1 MDAVIEAI
9 AVSKRF
15 MLYHNRSVS
24 LKERFLGLVHPAHR
38 QVAEEFW
45 ALRGISATIL
55 QGEALGIVGRNGSG
69 KSTLLKL
76 IAGIH
81 RPTDGRMLVSRGAQ
95 IATMIELGLG
105 FHADLSGTEN
115 VYLNAA
121 IHGLSRQE
129 IDGIYDQVVD
139 YSGLRHFM
147 DVPLKNYSS
156 GMSMRLAFAIAAHLD
171 PDILLLDEI
180 FAVGDEDFQKQ
191 CVRTMQDF
199 GAEGRTIVFV
209 SHMPVAVQAIC
220 SRVLVLDHGEL
231 FYDGPARTA
240 LDEYHRMLQ
249 TASTKAATAPES
261 LTPAWAARSSVIR
274 QVVAARAQADG
285 AAEPTGIDDPLDQ
298 FYLDFLKREGLGSH
312 QWLLDVG
319 NGLSAN
325 RPRLAR
331 YLDAGHYVDV
341 DGGQAISLADLPRRA
356 GRIDVAFAPSLF
368 PRLSLNLI
376 ARCVAAVIRTLTPS
390 GRFYASYFETS
401 RQADFEPLRQDDG
414 SITYAD
420 TEPYHYSFELLSH
433 ICSTLGA
440 DATRVGPFGHPR
452 GEVMIV
458 ITPRHESPRA
468 TDV

>member
-1 MDAVIEAI
+1 MDAVIEAVG
-9 AVSKRF
+9 VSKRF

-24 LKERFLGLVHPAHR
+24 LKERFLGLLHPAHR

-45 ALRGISATIL
+45 ALRGLSATIL
-55 QGEALGIVGRNGSG
+55 RGEALGIVGRNGSG

-95 IATMIELGLG
+95 IGTMIELGLG
-105 FHADLSGTEN
+105 FHPDLSGTEN

-129 IDGIYDQVVD
+129 IDGIYGKVVD

-156 GMSMRLAFAIAAHLD
+156 GMSMRLAFAIAANLD

-180 FAVGDEDFQKQ
+180 FAVGDEDFQTQ
-191 CVRTMQDF
+191 CVRTMQEF
-199 GAEGRTIVFV
+199 GAQGKTIVFV
-209 SHMPVAVQAIC
+209 SHTPAAVQAIC

-231 FYDGPARTA
+231 FYDGPAQAA

-249 TASTKAATAPES
+249 TLSTRAAADAHS
-261 LTPAWAARSSVIR
+261 LTPAWATGSSVIR
-274 QVVAARAQADG
+274 QVTVARAQTEVSPPG
-285 AAEPTGIDDPLDQ
+285 GIDDPLDQ
-298 FYLDFLKREGLGSH
+298 FYLDFLRREGLGSQH
-312 QWLLDVG
+312 RLLDVG
-319 NGLSAN
+319 NGLPAN
-325 RPRLAR
+325 RPELAR
-331 YLDAGHYVDV
+331 YLEPGHYFDV
-341 DGGQAISLADLPRRA
+341 DGTQASALAELTRRA
-356 GRIDVAFAPSLF
+356 GRIDVALAPSLF

-376 ARCVAAVIRTLTPS
+376 ARCIAAVMRTLTPS
-390 GRFYASYFETS
+390 GRFYATCFETS
-401 RQADFEPLRQDDG
+401 RPADFEPLRQHDG

-420 TEPYHYSFELLSH
+420 TEPYHYSFELLAH

-440 DATRVGPFGHPR
+440 DATRIGPFGHPR
-452 GEVMIV
+452 GEMMLV
-458 ITPRHESPRA
+458 ITPRHGAPRN
-468 TDV
+468 